1 MLLRAVGIS
10 LNSHCMDYGME
21 NWSKE
26 NGLEE
31 ENLQMS
37 LGVLMLEYYA
47 AIKKSYMLMFNL
59 THSQRKAN

>member
-1 MLLRAVGIS
+1 
-10 LNSHCMDYGME
+10 MDYGMD